1 MAAAR
6 AEVGARETVCRGDP
20 ANPRQRRGVAA
31 HGRGSRSA
39 RRGNFRKTSAGS
51 QDISDPRGEAG
62 VHAWT
67 TRTEASMQTRIP
79 DLPRTARTTR
89 NWRFGSAEL
98 PDPDATGLEMDR
110 ASIALHDAVHAARSA
125 ATPCVYVVDDDISV
139 RESLESLIASAG
151 LRTLAFA
158 GPADF

>member
-39 RRGNFRKTSAGS
+39 LRGNFRKTSAGS

-62 VHAWT
+62 VHAST

-89 NWRFGSAEL
+89 NWRFGSADL
-98 PDPDATGLEMDR
+98 PDPTQQDSRWIEPRLPSTTPFTLLAAPRR
-110 ASIALHDAVHAARSA
+110 AR
-125 ATPCVYVVDDDISV
+125 P
-139 RESLESLIASAG
+139 R
-151 LRTLAFA
+151 RTLANVLRTSVA
-158 GPADF
+158 TL